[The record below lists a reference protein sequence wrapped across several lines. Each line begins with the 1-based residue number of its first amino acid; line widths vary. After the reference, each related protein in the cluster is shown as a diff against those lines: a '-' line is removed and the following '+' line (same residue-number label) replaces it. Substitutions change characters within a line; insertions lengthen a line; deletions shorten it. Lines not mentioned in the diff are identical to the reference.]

1 MEPALVLS
9 SGLICWLFVAEEFF
23 FFLKAERQL
32 FVKGGLQNV
41 PLWKHSAHAT
51 GCRELLCA
59 MSEAAGYTVGAWQG
73 AAPCLPGRQL

>member
-1 MEPALVLS
+1 MLS
-9 SGLICWLFVAEEFF
+9 SGLICWLFAAEEIF
-23 FFLKAERQL
+23 FFLLRAERQL